1 MEMSER
7 GQMEMVWACTRAVVD
22 VRAAGQEAKRVTKE
36 TYGCGER
43 GYEDQG
49 VRVGDGR
56 EGEGWKLKGEL
67 EAVGIV
73 PAWCFM
79 LN

>member
-1 MEMSER
+1 M
-7 GQMEMVWACTRAVVD
+7 D
-22 VRAAGQEAKRVTKE
+22 VRAAWQEAKRVTKE
-36 TYGCGER
+36 TFGCGER
-43 GYEDQG
+43 GYEDEG
-49 VRVGDGR
+49 VRVRDDR

-73 PAWCFM
+73 PAWCVM